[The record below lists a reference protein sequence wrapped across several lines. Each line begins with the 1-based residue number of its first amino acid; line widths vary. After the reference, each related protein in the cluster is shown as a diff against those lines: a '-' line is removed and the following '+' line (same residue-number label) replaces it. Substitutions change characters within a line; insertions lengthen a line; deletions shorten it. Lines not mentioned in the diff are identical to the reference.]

1 MPRPSAAGEGALR
14 VPPKPKPKPMKNETE
29 TQYIEAT
36 PTWAEILPLL
46 LAGAENGS
54 AEARAEL
61 LRMARI
67 ADAYIAAKKGG
78 VL

>member
-1 MPRPSAAGEGALR
+1 MRGKGRSASR
-14 VPPKPKPKPMKNETE
+14 QNQNQTMKNETNA
-29 TQYIEAT
+29 QYIEAT

>member
-1 MPRPSAAGEGALR
+1 
-14 VPPKPKPKPMKNETE
+14 MKNDTE

-67 ADAYIAAKKGG
+67 ADAYIAARKGG

>member
-1 MPRPSAAGEGALR
+1 
-14 VPPKPKPKPMKNETE
+14 MKNDTE

-36 PTWAEILPLL
+36 PTWAEILPVL
-46 LAGAENGS
+46 LAADANGS

-67 ADAYIAAKKGG
+67 ADAYIAARKGG
-78 VL
+78 AL